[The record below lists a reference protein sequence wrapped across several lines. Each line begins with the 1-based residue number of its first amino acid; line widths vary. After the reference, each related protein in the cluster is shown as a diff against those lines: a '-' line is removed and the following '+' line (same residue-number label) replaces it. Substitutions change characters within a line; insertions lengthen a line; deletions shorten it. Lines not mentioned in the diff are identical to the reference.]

1 MLRTG
6 EIVYAQ
12 AGKGKPKRALHTYKL
27 RAIPLIQMYVDEA
40 RMEIIYAV
48 DYRGD
53 KPGKVAKEPQYVF
66 LENL

>member
-12 AGKGKPKRALHTYKL
+12 IGKGKPERALHTYKL
-27 RAIPLIQMYVDEA
+27 HAIPLIQLYVDEA
-40 RMEIIYAV
+40 RMEVVYAV